1 MKIDDIYSLF
11 SRSSGISTDTR
22 TIKSKNLF
30 FCLKGKNFNGNLF
43 IDQAISLGASFVIY
57 DEEKLNHKSKRAFKV
72 KNALETLQALAK
84 HHRSKFNIPVIGL
97 TGSNGKTTSKELINS
112 VLSQKFNV
120 TYTANNFNNH
130 IGVPLTILK
139 INTKTDIAI
148 IEMGANQLGE
158 IDLLCNIAD
167 PTIGYITNFGKA
179 HLEGFGGLK
188 GVIKGKSELYEY
200 IRKSKGVILVNN
212 DDRIQRE
219 KSKGINTFSFGKS
232 KKSNCLIY
240 NTTSNKGLCEARLND
255 KKILTNLHG
264 EYNFENINASIAVG
278 IHFGLSFEQIENGIK
293 YYVPKNNRSEMLK
306 TKSNLLFI
314 DSYNANPTSMKVSI
328 QSFMKFREVEK
339 ILILGDMHEIG
350 KTSLNEHERILNSV
364 KNIKDLKIF
373 LVGKIF
379 NQLKFNSDRIH
390 FFKEID
396 ELIEY
401 FKKNLVTGHTIF
413 LKGSRKINLEKLI
426 PIL

>member
-97 TGSNGKTTSKELINS
+97 NGSNGKTTSKELINS

-212 DDRIQRE
+212 DNRIQRE

-364 KNIKDLKIF
+364 KNNKDLKIF

>member
-350 KTSLNEHERILNSV
+350 KTSLIEHERILNYV
-364 KNIKDLKIF
+364 KNNKDLKIF

-401 FKKNLVTGHTIF
+401 FKKNLVTGHPIF

>member
-328 QSFMKFREVEK
+328 QSFMKFKEVEK

-364 KNIKDLKIF
+364 KNNKDLKIF

-379 NQLKFNSDRIH
+379 NQLKFDSDRIH

-401 FKKNLVTGHTIF
+401 LKKNLVTGHTIF

>member
-112 VLSQKFNV
+112 VLSQKFKI
-120 TYTANNFNNH
+120 TFTSNNFNNH

-232 KKSNCLIY
+232 KKSNYLIY

-328 QSFMKFREVEK
+328 QSFMKFKEIEK

-364 KNIKDLKIF
+364 KNNKDLKIF

-379 NQLKFNSDRIH
+379 NQLKFDSDRIH

>member
-212 DDRIQRE
+212 DNRIQRE

-350 KTSLNEHERILNSV
+350 KTSLNEHERILNYV
-364 KNIKDLKIF
+364 KNNKDLKIF

>member
-328 QSFMKFREVEK
+328 QSFMKFKEVEK

-364 KNIKDLKIF
+364 KNNKDLKIF

-379 NQLKFNSDRIH
+379 NQLKFDSDRIH

>member
-158 IDLLCNIAD
+158 IDLLCNIAV

-328 QSFMKFREVEK
+328 QSFMKFKEVEK

-364 KNIKDLKIF
+364 KNNKDLKIF